1 MTPSFDNATVGVTIL
16 NDRIPGRHETPETPR
31 GATIE
36 DDVMIGGGVTLLPGI
51 RIGERSFIAAGAV
64 VTKDVPPRSFVQGV
78 PGVIQPLP
86 ATLDRPNDRAL
97 TIQPL
102 DLWHPAVPLA
112 DQPDWP
118 DDWPERWA
126 G

>member
-1 MTPSFDNATVGVTIL
+1 
-16 NDRIPGRHETPETPR
+16 
-31 GATIE
+31 
-36 DDVMIGGGVTLLPGI
+36 MIGGGVTLLPGI

-78 PGVIQPLP
+78 PGVIRPLP
-86 ATLDRPNDRAL
+86 AALDRPNDRTL

-102 DLWHPAVPLA
+102 DLWHPAVPRS
-112 DQPDWP
+112 DEPDWP